1 MFKNKTKS
9 QTNFIL
15 KVIVWDK
22 IFVDNHGFWLY
33 NDSINGY
40 AKETGVA
47 FKCEAAPVSLYGA
60 VHL

>member
-40 AKETGVA
+40 AKEIGVA
-47 FKCEAAPVSLYGA
+47 SKYEAAPVSLYGA
-60 VHL
+60 VHS

>member
-15 KVIVWDK
+15 KVIVRGK
-22 IFVDNHGFWLY
+22 IFVDKHGFWLY
-33 NDSINGY
+33 NNSINGY
-40 AKETGVA
+40 AKEIGVA

-60 VHL
+60 VHS